1 MTISYLYIF
10 HSIVFHCLGS
20 VGYVAVPHDA
30 VGTWGANSR
39 SSRAELLEGKASS
52 VWQTSSGD
60 IQVDT
65 TKKQLPHS
73 FQKKNI
79 LIKTTFFL
87 RISCWIWFFSLR
99 PSVQAHSMSQTQATK
114 WQFCSLRVWCV
125 RVWSTHT
132 RTANTKIIQLACNLE
147 SECIWSDLMRNFV
160 LFSGATIWF
169 SENWMRIWEMHR
181 MAF

>member
-1 MTISYLYIF
+1 MLLFLMMRLAPEEQI
-10 HSIVFHCLGS
+10 
-20 VGYVAVPHDA
+20 AEA
-30 VGTWGANSR
+30 
-39 SSRAELLEGKASS
+39 AELNFWKARLA
-52 VWQTSSGD
+52 VFDKHLQVIYKL
-60 IQVDT
+60 IQQKNSCLT
-65 TKKQLPHS
+65 PSKKKS
-73 FQKKNI
+73 I
-79 LIKTTFFL
+79 LIKATFFL
-87 RISCWIWFFSLR
+87 RISCWTWFFSLR